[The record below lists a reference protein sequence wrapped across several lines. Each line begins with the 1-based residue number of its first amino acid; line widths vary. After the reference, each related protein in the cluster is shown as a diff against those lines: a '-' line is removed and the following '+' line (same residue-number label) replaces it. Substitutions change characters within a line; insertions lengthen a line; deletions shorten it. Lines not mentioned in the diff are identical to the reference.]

1 MGSIVHSFSL
11 SFCVKC
17 LSYFISPLISSPC
30 FTHSPCLCPRWQVG
44 NNFTSP
50 LPQRSY
56 YPCYIYRLLFLMKVL
71 CHVHGNFKR
80 AEPMKNLRIIIN
92 QADTRIFIASHVGS
106 LFVCD
111 DFRIG
116 SQESKTFIHNSR
128 KYPFVPTS
136 NQRFEKK
143 YLHSYRPLKVPT
155 LPPAP
160 IFPPRKSDL
169 KPRHCSRHRRQ

>member
-1 MGSIVHSFSL
+1 MWAPLCIHFLCLFALSASPTSSL
-11 SFCVKC
+11 R
-17 LSYFISPLISSPC
+17 SSLCPC
-30 FTHSPCLCPRWQVG
+30 FTLSPCLCPRWQVG

-50 LPQRSY
+50 LPKRSY

-92 QADTRIFIASHVGS
+92 QADPRKFIASHVGS

-143 YLHSYRPLKVPT
+143 ICT
-155 LPPAP
+155 L
-160 IFPPRKSDL
+160 IDL
-169 KPRHCSRHRRQ
+169 